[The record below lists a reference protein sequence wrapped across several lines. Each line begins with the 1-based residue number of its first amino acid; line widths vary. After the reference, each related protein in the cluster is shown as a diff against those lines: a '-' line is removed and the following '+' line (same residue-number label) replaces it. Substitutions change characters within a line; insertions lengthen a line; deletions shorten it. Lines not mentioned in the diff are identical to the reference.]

1 MVKGKSPI
9 LLLEKKSHGKQ
20 KVRTK
25 SLISPPKKNKQT
37 NNQTNNKN
45 KNKKTSK

>member
-1 MVKGKSPI
+1 MIILKKCHGKDKGKNPI

-25 SLISPPKKNKQT
+25 FLLSKTNKQT
-37 NNQTNNKN
+37 NK
-45 KNKKTSK
+45 